1 MCCEKA
7 TAPGL
12 AWGPRQPSCVT
23 ISTYRHPAG
32 QITPDHP
39 TDRGPFIY
47 DAKREVLWLW
57 NAVALPESDGE
68 PCTVSGPTRGY
79 EGLHVLGRAHVC
91 TRE

>member
-1 MCCEKA
+1 MF
-7 TAPGL
+7 
-12 AWGPRQPSCVT
+12 PRGVT
-23 ISTYRHPAG
+23 ISTYCHPTG

-57 NAVALPESDGE
+57 NAVAFPESDGE